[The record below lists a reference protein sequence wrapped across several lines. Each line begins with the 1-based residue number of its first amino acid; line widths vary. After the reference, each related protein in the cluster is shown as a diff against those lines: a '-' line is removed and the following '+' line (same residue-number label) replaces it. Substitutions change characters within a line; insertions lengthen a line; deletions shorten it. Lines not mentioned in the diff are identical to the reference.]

1 MSKSLLEA
9 FVKLVDL
16 SELLNLLNL
25 LVFLEIVEPADL
37 LSLLDLVNFSNLW
50 NLSELLDFSGHM
62 DLASFEPCG
71 PFNIM
76 RHCKKLQ
83 TKSHVQTLKR

>member
-1 MSKSLLEA
+1 M
-9 FVKLVDL
+9 DI
-16 SELLNLLNL
+16 LNLPRL
-25 LVFLEIVEPADL
+25 LEIVEPPDL

-62 DLASFEPCG
+62 DLASFEPCE

-76 RHCKKLQ
+76 WHCKKLQ